1 MVQGENDDGTKDLQA
16 LRHLRA
22 TLEAVRQMTEGIRDD
37 IESSIV
43 NHKQLKGTT
52 TTGDAI
58 ILLQVLT
65 R

>member
-1 MVQGENDDGTKDLQA
+1 MVQGENDDGAKDLQA

-52 TTGDAI
+52 TDDAI
-58 ILLQVLT
+58 VLLQVLT